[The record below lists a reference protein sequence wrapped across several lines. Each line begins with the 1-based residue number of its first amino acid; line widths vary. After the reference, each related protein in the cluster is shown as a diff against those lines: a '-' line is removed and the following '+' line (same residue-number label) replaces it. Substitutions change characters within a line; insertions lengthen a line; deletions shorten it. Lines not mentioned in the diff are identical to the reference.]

1 MKLRRESFNTGF
13 GSNTSNEGNR
23 LLNKDGS
30 FNTEKGGLSFFE
42 RFSMFHFLINTS
54 WFSFFSVLLIGY
66 ILTNI
71 VFAAVYVLLG
81 TEGIS
86 GAATTG
92 GLNEFLDAFFFS
104 SQTLTTVGYGAMSPA
119 NKAIGLVSSLESF
132 IGLTGFALAT
142 GLLYG
147 RFSKPKAKLLFSDFA
162 LVSPYKDIK
171 GLMIRVANQRDSQ
184 LINLSAKLAFSQVK
198 DGKREFFFLPLE
210 MEMINLLASSWT
222 IVHPLDDESPLQDIT
237 EEDVKSREMEV
248 ILFLEGYDET
258 YAQSIHSRTSFKE
271 SEILFNKKFK
281 RILGKTK
288 SGKARVEL
296 DQLSSVEE
304 V

>member
-104 SQTLTTVGYGAMSPA
+104 SQP
-119 NKAIGLVSSLESF
+119 
-132 IGLTGFALAT
+132 
-142 GLLYG
+142 
-147 RFSKPKAKLLFSDFA
+147 
-162 LVSPYKDIK
+162 
-171 GLMIRVANQRDSQ
+171 
-184 LINLSAKLAFSQVK
+184 
-198 DGKREFFFLPLE
+198 
-210 MEMINLLASSWT
+210 
-222 IVHPLDDESPLQDIT
+222 
-237 EEDVKSREMEV
+237 
-248 ILFLEGYDET
+248 
-258 YAQSIHSRTSFKE
+258 
-271 SEILFNKKFK
+271 
-281 RILGKTK
+281 
-288 SGKARVEL
+288 
-296 DQLSSVEE
+296 
-304 V
+304 